1 MLQNIVFRLFHDTQ
15 SSN

>member
-15 SSN
+15 SSK